1 MEILANNMMET
12 ELNRS
17 AYDFSVGYNI
27 IDPSNII
34 NIHKYLI
41 KKEWHSI
48 KCYIYITFYI
58 YIYIYIYIKYIHSF
72 RYTHVITSTKIR

>member
-1 MEILANNMMET
+1 MMKT

-17 AYDFSVGYNI
+17 VYDFYVGYNI
-27 IDPSNII
+27 IDASNII

-48 KCYIYITFYI
+48 KCLDFFSGIF
-58 YIYIYIYIKYIHSF
+58 F
-72 RYTHVITSTKIR
+72 

>member
-1 MEILANNMMET
+1 MDILANNMMET

-17 AYDFSVGYNI
+17 VYDFSVGCNI
-27 IDPSNII
+27 IDASNII

-48 KCYIYITFYI
+48 KCYIYIYNIF
-58 YIYIYIYIKYIHSF
+58 YIYIKYIHSF
-72 RYTHVITSTKIR
+72 RYTHMITSIKIR

>member
-1 MEILANNMMET
+1 MDFLANNMMKT

-17 AYDFSVGYNI
+17 VYDFYVGYNI
-27 IDPSNII
+27 IDASNII

-48 KCYIYITFYI
+48 KCLDFFSGIF
-58 YIYIYIYIKYIHSF
+58 F
-72 RYTHVITSTKIR
+72 

>member
-1 MEILANNMMET
+1 MDILANNMMET

-48 KCYIYITFYI
+48 KCYIYITFFIYI
-58 YIYIYIYIKYIHSF
+58 YIYIYIYI
-72 RYTHVITSTKIR
+72 

>member
-1 MEILANNMMET
+1 MDILANNMMET

-17 AYDFSVGYNI
+17 VYDFSVGYTI
-27 IDPSNII
+27 IDASNII

-48 KCYIYITFYI
+48 KCYIYIYI
-58 YIYIYIYIKYIHSF
+58 
-72 RYTHVITSTKIR
+72 